1 LGFGERAEKDLEVGG
16 LAIRGGVT
24 ALSERGRVSKRCGNK
39 ELSRGKL
46 DGQGITNAKREGVW
60 T

>member
-1 LGFGERAEKDLEVGG
+1 MEVGG

-46 DGQGITNAKREGVW
+46 DGLGITNAKREGVW

>member
-1 LGFGERAEKDLEVGG
+1 VVVCFAAEKFCWVG

-24 ALSERGRVSKRCGNK
+24 ALSKRGRVSKAETRALAGA
-39 ELSRGKL
+39 SSTTGYH
-46 DGQGITNAKREGVW
+46 NAKREGVW